1 MFRFV
6 FVLFILC
13 QVTFAKVTDGS
24 CKVRAVLGT
33 AEFQKSASG
42 YWKPLRVGTKL
53 GPKDFLRTSVESQME
68 LEFSNGSSVTIE
80 ENSMVEMAVLLEDG
94 AIHNTKVDLK
104 SGRLLFKI
112 KKLNQTSSTFEFKM
126 GNATAAIRGTEGGV
140 LRTPKG
146 FGAFLQEGRL
156 EILSGGTTTSI
167 GPGQLLMGNDGGSPV
182 QLDLNAIIRKIRSL
196 NDSSAVNAA
205 IAEARKTLALTVPE
219 TDPSYAA
226 LSLILDDLLSS
237 MLAQLRKGGNVAAVA
252 PKGFSVTFASSSPLP
267 VCTGA
272 AQIQGNF
279 VSEAGSSLVLRLG
292 KQSSPDL
299 ARDAVNG
306 NFSYTFNI
314 SDKAQNWDVD
324 NVEAVLS
331 GPQGEVSARLA
342 LAVDKKCPAVNQLP
356 PELLVNFADSSR
368 CLYRLTV
375 GNATGDRIKLS
386 TRVDG
391 SSVLEEELNQDIH
404 SQQRMLTEGI
414 HDYQFVAQD
423 LAGATR
429 EQTLRQVGC
438 FKARALNVRIEGKSI
453 EKIRLPPPPPGNNS
467 MGVARP
473 LRFTIDLPAG
483 YDYRF
488 IKRILVRKKG
498 GATLVQWEG
507 SNLQPELYYSIMV
520 DLDAG
525 IQTFEIE
532 VEPRVGRTKIISK
545 TFELL

>member
-1 MFRFV
+1 M
-6 FVLFILC
+6 
-13 QVTFAKVTDGS
+13 DGS
-24 CKVRAVLGT
+24 CKVRSVLGT

-42 YWKPLRVGTKL
+42 YWKPLRVGAKI
-53 GPKDFLRTSVESQME
+53 GPKDILRTSVESQME

-80 ENSMVEMAVLLEDG
+80 ENSMVEMATLLEDG
-94 AIHNTKVDLK
+94 AVHNTKVDLK

-146 FGAFLQEGRL
+146 FGAFLQEGKL
-156 EILSGGTTTSI
+156 EILSGGMSASI
-167 GPGQLLMGNDGGSPV
+167 GPGQLLLGNDGAAPV
-182 QLDLNAIIRKIRSL
+182 QLDLNAIIQKIRSL
-196 NDSSAVNAA
+196 SDSSAVSAA
-205 IAEARKTLALTVPE
+205 IADARKKLSLAIPE
-219 TDPSYAA
+219 TDPSFAA
-226 LSLILDDLLSS
+226 LSQILDDLLSA
-237 MLAQLRKGGNVAAVA
+237 MLTQLKNSPSVSVVESDGYSVA
-252 PKGFSVTFASSSPLP
+252 FTSSSPLQ
-267 VCTGA
+267 VCSGA
-272 AQIQGNF
+272 AQIQGHF
-279 VSEAGSSLVLRLG
+279 VSKPGSSLVLRLG

-324 NVEAVLS
+324 NVEAFLS
-331 GPQGEVSARLA
+331 GPQGEVTARLA
-342 LAVDKKCPAVNQLP
+342 LSVDKKCPAVNQLP

-391 SSVLEEELNQDIH
+391 SSVLDEELNQDIRA
-404 SQQRMLTEGI
+404 QQRSLTEGV

-423 LAGATR
+423 MAGATR
-429 EQTLRQVGC
+429 DQSLRQVGC
-438 FKARALNVRIEGKSI
+438 YKARALNVRLEGKSI
-453 EKIRLPPPPPGNNS
+453 EKIRLPPPPPGRSS
-467 MGVARP
+467 MGISRP
-473 LRFTIDLPAG
+473 LRFTIELPAG

-488 IKRILVRKKG
+488 IKRILVRRKG
-498 GATLVQWEG
+498 GETLIQWDG
-507 SNLQPELYYSIMV
+507 SSLQPELYYSIMV
-520 DLDAG
+520 DLEAG
-525 IQTFEIE
+525 LQTFEIE
-532 VEPRVGRTKIISK
+532 VEPRVGRTKTVSK